1 MSLGILDLRDLN
13 SIGRRPVRFLIELM
27 EHVVVP
33 IRLILVED
41 SIGHSLVKLINKSYA
56 AIVSMS
62 RIDSFDPD
70 PDQ

>member
-13 SIGRRPVRFLIELM
+13 SFGRRPVRILIELM

-41 SIGHSLVKLINKSYA
+41 SIGHSLVKLINRSYA

-62 RIDSFDPD
+62 RIDSLDPD
-70 PDQ
+70 PEQ